1 MTNPGAAD
9 PTVTPRSGRE
19 SSQSILASQSI
30 HAASE
35 NTAESPQYDALSLTG
50 DSPAPTILTVYWR
63 SFAISLVSVLTL
75 LAAFAMLWFSLHESM
90 LDGVPWAE
98 SARLWYDA
106 SPSLPADAKSE
117 VKAAMSSVSWWL
129 LGMATFIVVLLCW
142 LTLLWRFFQRLQQ
155 QLEAL
160 NLQAEHV
167 REQSFNLVANRDLM
181 RELRPLAQA
190 LRQMTESL
198 SVQRATLHQ
207 RELLLDTIIQTSP
220 SAIVLTDSQDRVLLA
235 NPAARQLVWRGAKF
249 EGMRWHEVLRHMP
262 PLLHACQQ
270 QQSGLVELSAQSIW
284 HLSCHQFSL
293 NQRQHMLYQV
303 KPMTQEW
310 QQAEIGAWKKLLRV
324 IGHELNNS
332 LAPMSSLA
340 FSGQKL
346 LAQQPLDTLALE
358 RLFSHLAQRSSAL
371 NQFLQ
376 GYLQFARLPP
386 PQRSEVNWVKLIN
399 ELQDHYEFEYVGP
412 LPQRVWLL
420 DVTQLSQL
428 LLNLLKNA
436 QEAGS
441 AVSDIQLQI
450 DESATALRLWLRD
463 AGGGMSD
470 EVLSHALLPFYTT
483 KEGGSGIGLTLCRD
497 IMNSHG
503 GQLQLR
509 NYATDSRQGLEVMLY
524 FPAAGHVAAE

>member
-1 MTNPGAAD
+1 MTNPVAAD
-9 PTVTPRSGRE
+9 PTVR
-19 SSQSILASQSI
+19 SQSHSTPLNGDDPAPAHRILA
-30 HAASE
+30 
-35 NTAESPQYDALSLTG
+35 
-50 DSPAPTILTVYWR
+50 VYWR
-63 SFAISLVSVLTL
+63 SFAISLLSVVVLG
-75 LAAFAMLWFSLHESM
+75 AAVVAMLWLASQDNS
-90 LDGVPWAE
+90 LDGEHWADGV
-98 SARLWYDA
+98 RQWYETRV
-106 SPSLPADAKSE
+106 SLRSDINPE
-117 VKAAMSSVSWWL
+117 VKTAASVLFLLL
-129 LGMATFIVVLLCW
+129 LGMAAFIGVLLLW
-142 LTLLWRFFQRLQQ
+142 LTLLWRFFQRLQR
-155 QLEAL
+155 QLVAL
-160 NLQAEHV
+160 NLQADHV
-167 REQSFNLVANRDLM
+167 REQSFNLAANRHLM
-181 RELRPLAQA
+181 HELRPLAQA
-190 LRQMTESL
+190 LQQMTESL
-198 SVQRATLHQ
+198 SEQRATLHQ

-262 PLLHACQQ
+262 VLLQACQQ
-270 QQSGLVELSAQSIW
+270 QQSGMLELTDQSIW

-310 QQAEIGAWKKLLRV
+310 QHAEIGAWKKLLRV

-340 FSGQKL
+340 FSGQQL
-346 LAQQPLDTLALE
+346 LAQQPLDTLALT
-358 RLFSHLAQRSSAL
+358 RLFTHLAQRSAAL

-412 LPQRVWLL
+412 LPDRAWRL
-420 DVTQLSQL
+420 DVAQLAQL

-441 AVSDIQLQI
+441 AVPDISLQI
-450 DESATALRLWLRD
+450 DESATGLRLWLRD

-470 EVLSHALLPFYTT
+470 EVLSHALLPFFTT

-509 NYATDSRQGLEVMLY
+509 NYAADGRQGLEVMLY